1 MRIRLRSRS
10 PATKLISAAL
20 ACAALAACSG
30 NPRRSIPAEDPSGYQ
45 LKQEPH
51 LQVTEYRQDVQ
62 FLPGSATVAPGSE
75 QALRNFFSG
84 IGSGDR
90 VYVVAG
96 APDRSGL
103 AARRSRAVATL
114 LASRRIQSEAR
125 LADEE
130 LLPADAVAVVAKRT
144 VVALPECPNW
154 SQPPNQGY
162 ENQPMSNWSCATAV
176 NFGMMLADPNDLVR
190 GRDPGPADGEAVA
203 RSVENYRKG
212 RTKDIIRDA
221 ASSEMFPA
229 AAPSNSGK

>member
-1 MRIRLRSRS
+1 MTMSILR
-10 PATKLISAAL
+10 PKAAAAL
-20 ACAALAACSG
+20 LSTAIACAGLGACG
-30 NPRRSIPAEDPSGYQ
+30 RGWPVEDWQGPQ
-45 LKQEPH
+45 LKAEPE
-51 LQVTEYRQDVQ
+51 LQVTEYRHEVQ
-62 FLPGSATVAPGSE
+62 FVPGSATLAPGSE
-75 QALRNFFSG
+75 QALRSFLGG
-84 IGSGDR
+84 IGRGHR

-114 LASRRIQSEAR
+114 LASHRVQSEAR

-130 LLPADAVAVVAKRT
+130 LLPADAVAVITKQT

-162 ENQPMSNWSCATAV
+162 DNQPMSNWSCATAV

-229 AAPSNSGK
+229 AAPSNSSNSGK